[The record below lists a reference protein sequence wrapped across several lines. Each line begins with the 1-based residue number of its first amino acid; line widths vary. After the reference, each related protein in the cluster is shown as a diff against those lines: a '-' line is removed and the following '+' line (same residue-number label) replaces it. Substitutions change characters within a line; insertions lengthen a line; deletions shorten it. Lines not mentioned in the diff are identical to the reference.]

1 MIPEWNSFIN
11 ADCMEYL
18 KEFPDNYFDLAIV
31 DPPYGGVTQ
40 GGYMSNKMG
49 GGVAKNRNDYHLGVW
64 QYGRPSDDYFKELL
78 RVSKNQ
84 IIWGGNYYASLLPDS
99 QGWIVWDK
107 EKPEGVSF
115 ADCELAWTS
124 FDVATRIF
132 KFAWNGMLQGDMKNK
147 EAKIHPTQKPVRLY
161 EWCLSRYAKDGDTI
175 LDTHVGSGS
184 SLIACHETDHKYIGF
199 EIDPVYYE
207 KAKQRIDEAS
217 SQVNIFQLCGM
228 EQMDISQY

>member
-115 ADCELAWTS
+115 ADAELAWTS
-124 FDVATRIF
+124 FDIATRIF
-132 KFAWNGMLQGDMKNK
+132 KFAWHGMLQGDMKNK

-161 EWCLSRYAKDGDTI
+161 EWLLSRYAKEGDTV

-184 SLIACHETDHKYIGF
+184 SLIACHNSHHNYIGF

-207 KAKQRIDEAS
+207 KAKERIDEENA
-217 SQVNIFQLCGM
+217 QINIF
-228 EQMDISQY
+228 DILT

>member
-115 ADCELAWTS
+115 ADAELAWTS

-228 EQMDISQY
+228 KQMDISQY

>member
-18 KEFPDNYFDLAIV
+18 KEFPDNYFDLSIV
-31 DPPYGGVTQ
+31 NPPYGGVTQ

-49 GGVAKNRNDYHLGVW
+49 GGVAKNRNDYHLCVW

-115 ADCELAWTS
+115 ADAELAWTS

-184 SLIACHETDHKYIGF
+184 SLIACHETNHKYIGF

>member
-115 ADCELAWTS
+115 ADAELAWTS

-207 KAKQRIDEAS
+207 KAKERIDEAS

>member
-11 ADCMEYL
+11 ADCMDYL
-18 KEFPDNYFDLAIV
+18 KEFPDNYFSLAIV

-175 LDTHVGSGS
+175 LDTHVSSGS

>member
-1 MIPEWNSFIN
+1 MIPDWNSFIN
-11 ADCMEYL
+11 ADCMDYL

-40 GGYMSNKMG
+40 GGYMANKMG

-115 ADCELAWTS
+115 ADAELAWTS

-161 EWCLSRYAKDGDTI
+161 EWVLSRYAKDGDTI

-207 KAKQRIDEAS
+207 KAK
-217 SQVNIFQLCGM
+217 
-228 EQMDISQY
+228 